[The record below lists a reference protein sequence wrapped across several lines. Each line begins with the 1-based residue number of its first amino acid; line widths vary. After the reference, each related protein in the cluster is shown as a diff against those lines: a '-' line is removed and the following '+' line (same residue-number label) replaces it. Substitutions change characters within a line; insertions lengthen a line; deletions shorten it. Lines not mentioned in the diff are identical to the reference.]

1 MEVDGSKGNMADS
14 PTNSQ
19 QTGFHLHPCYS
30 NTHTYM
36 KFSVCFLRAFE
47 IEGMHNACMCL

>member
-19 QTGFHLHPCYS
+19 QTGIHLHPCYS
-30 NTHTYM
+30 KTQTHIYEICLTKLNGYYM
-36 KFSVCFLRAFE
+36 RL
-47 IEGMHNACMCL
+47 N